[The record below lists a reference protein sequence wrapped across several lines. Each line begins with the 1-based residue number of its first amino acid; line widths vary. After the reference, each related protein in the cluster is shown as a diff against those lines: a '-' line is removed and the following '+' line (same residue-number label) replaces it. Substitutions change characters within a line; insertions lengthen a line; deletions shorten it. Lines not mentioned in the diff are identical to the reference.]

1 MRYAA
6 LVFAREA
13 ESLVSHPRIKLTEIS
28 AHLNKYYVG
37 RRRLPTA
44 GGSGICA
51 GWPCAIEIH
60 RICGGMPPEF
70 NRNTRMVRKW
80 KEAQAVNMLS
90 ETQCWDAIMARDRR
104 FDGRFFFGVVTTG
117 VYCRPSC
124 PSRHPLRR
132 NVRFFHGPAEAEQA
146 GLRPCLRCRPLSDPA
161 APIEDLCRYIE
172 RHSDERLDLATI
184 ATRAGL
190 SRFHLQRT
198 FKAAVGVTPKQYVE
212 AHRIG
217 KLKKEL
223 RQAKDVTEAVY
234 EAGFGSSSRV
244 YERADSRLGMTPK
257 QYRQGGAGV
266 SITYAPIASP
276 VGLAMMGATDRGI
289 CFVQFGESSEELLE
303 ALRREYPA
311 AILEPVPDPAPD
323 GFREW
328 MDALSKH
335 LAGARPAL
343 DLPLDI
349 QATAF
354 QMRVWDYL
362 RTIPYGQ
369 VQSYGEVAAGIGQPS
384 AVRAVARAC
393 ASNRVALVIP
403 CHRVIRGTGE
413 PGGYRWG
420 LERKQ
425 ALLDRER

>member
-1 MRYAA
+1 
-6 LVFAREA
+6 
-13 ESLVSHPRIKLTEIS
+13 
-28 AHLNKYYVG
+28 
-37 RRRLPTA
+37 
-44 GGSGICA
+44 
-51 GWPCAIEIH
+51 
-60 RICGGMPPEF
+60 
-70 NRNTRMVRKW
+70 
-80 KEAQAVNMLS
+80 MLS
-90 ETQCWDAIMARDRR
+90 ETQCWNAILTRDRR

-124 PSRHPLRR
+124 PSRHPLRS
-132 NVRFFHGPAEAEQA
+132 NVRFFSAPAEAERA

-161 APIEDLCRYIE
+161 AAMEDLCRYIE
-172 RHSDERLDLATI
+172 RHCGERLDLATL
-184 ATRAGL
+184 AARAGL

-198 FKAAVGVTPKQYVE
+198 FKAAVGVTPKQYIE
-212 AHRIG
+212 AHRVG

-223 RQAKDVTEAVY
+223 RHAKDVTAAVY
-234 EAGFGSSSRV
+234 QAGFGSSSRV

-276 VGLAMMGATDRGI
+276 LGLAMMGATDRGV
-289 CFVQFGESSEELLE
+289 CFVQFGESREQLIE

-311 AILEPVPDPAPD
+311 ATLEPAADPAPAA
-323 GFREW
+323 FREW
-328 MDALSKH
+328 MDALSAH
-335 LAGARPAL
+335 LAGARPGL

-354 QMRVWDYL
+354 RMRVWDFL

-369 VQSYGEVAAGIGQPS
+369 VRSYGEVAAGIGQPS
-384 AVRAVARAC
+384 AVRAVAQAC
-393 ASNRVALVIP
+393 AANRVAVAIP

-413 PGGYRWG
+413 LGGYRWG
-420 LERKQ
+420 VERKQ

>member
-1 MRYAA
+1 M
-6 LVFAREA
+6 
-13 ESLVSHPRIKLTEIS
+13 LT
-28 AHLNKYYVG
+28 
-37 RRRLPTA
+37 
-44 GGSGICA
+44 
-51 GWPCAIEIH
+51 
-60 RICGGMPPEF
+60 
-70 NRNTRMVRKW
+70 
-80 KEAQAVNMLS
+80 
-90 ETQCWDAIMARDRR
+90 ETQCWNAVMARDRS
-104 FDGRFFFGVVTTG
+104 FDGQFFFGVVTTG

-132 NVRFFHGPAEAEQA
+132 NVRFFSQPAEAEQS
-146 GLRPCLRCRPLSDPA
+146 GLRPCLRCQPLSDPA
-161 APIEDLCRYIE
+161 AVIKDLCRYLE
-172 RHSDERLDLATI
+172 EHCDEKPGLATL
-184 ATRAGL
+184 AARAGL

-198 FKAAVGVTPKQYVE
+198 FKAAVGVTPKQYLE
-212 AHRIG
+212 AHRVG

-223 RQAKDVTEAVY
+223 RQAKDVTAAVY

-257 QYRQGGAGV
+257 QYRQGGGGV
-266 SITYAPIASP
+266 AITYAAIESP

-289 CFVQFGESSEELLE
+289 CFVQFGETREDLLD

-311 AILEPVPDPAPD
+311 ATLEALAEPPAPE
-323 GFREW
+323 FRKW
-328 MDALSKH
+328 MDALAAH

-362 RTIPYGQ
+362 RSIPYGK
-369 VQSYGEVAAGIGQPS
+369 VKSYGEVARGIGQPA

-393 ASNRVALVIP
+393 ANNRVALVIP

-413 PGGYRWG
+413 LGGYRWG
-420 LERKQ
+420 VERKQ